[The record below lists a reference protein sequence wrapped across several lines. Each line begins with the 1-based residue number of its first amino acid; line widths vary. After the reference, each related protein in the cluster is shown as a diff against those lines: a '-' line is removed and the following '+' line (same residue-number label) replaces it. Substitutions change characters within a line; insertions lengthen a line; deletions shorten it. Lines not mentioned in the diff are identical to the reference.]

1 MVNYCL
7 GKTNDRGTE
16 AQRHREEAPWTTFR
30 AKPSSAFRLWLG
42 CDKLKLE
49 LKIESSFDEAQ
60 GVCYSLSRISLAGLP
75 PGAQEFQQASVA
87 VKTIA
92 LGSDRAAKIMAVRAS
107 VARLAEIDP
116 DWAHVNVVARRVEIN
131 APAMPLTD
139 WQLMEGAR
147 ERALAVRDSLR
158 SRRLEAD
165 IYVGLE
171 GGFHSISIGGEW
183 HTFLRGWAYA
193 TDGERGAFGAA
204 PSISVPANIVKSVV
218 EGRRE
223 LSVVI
228 DEVAGGRDI
237 RSKQGA
243 WGVLSRDMVTRSMSF
258 ELALIAA
265 FAPFYNPKFYS

>member
-1 MVNYCL
+1 M
-7 GKTNDRGTE
+7 
-16 AQRHREEAPWTTFR
+16 
-30 AKPSSAFRLWLG
+30 
-42 CDKLKLE
+42 
-49 LKIESSFDEAQ
+49 
-60 GVCYSLSRISLAGLP
+60 
-75 PGAQEFQQASVA
+75 A

-107 VARLAEIDP
+107 VARVAAIDP
-116 DWAHVNVVARRVEIN
+116 DWASVNVVARRVETS

-147 ERALAVRDSLR
+147 ERALAVRDSLH

-193 TDGERGAFGAA
+193 TNGERSAFGAA
-204 PSISVPANIVKSVV
+204 PSISVPPEIVKSVV
-218 EGRRE
+218 QGRRE
-223 LSVVI
+223 LGVVM
-228 DEVAGGRDI
+228 DEITGARDV

-243 WGVLSRDMVTRSMSF
+243 WGVLSRDLVTRSMSF

>member
-1 MVNYCL
+1 
-7 GKTNDRGTE
+7 
-16 AQRHREEAPWTTFR
+16 
-30 AKPSSAFRLWLG
+30 
-42 CDKLKLE
+42 
-49 LKIESSFDEAQ
+49 
-60 GVCYSLSRISLAGLP
+60 
-75 PGAQEFQQASVA
+75 
-87 VKTIA
+87 
-92 LGSDRAAKIMAVRAS
+92 MAVRAS
-107 VARLAEIDP
+107 VARVATIDP
-116 DWAHVNVVARRVEIN
+116 AWANVNVVARRVETN

-147 ERALAVRDSLR
+147 ERALAARDSLL

-193 TDGERGAFGAA
+193 TDGERSAFGAA
-204 PSISVPANIVKSVV
+204 PSISVPPDIVKNVV
-218 EGRRE
+218 QGRRE
-223 LSVVI
+223 LGVVM
-228 DEVAGGRDI
+228 DEVTGARDV

-243 WGVLSRDMVTRSMSF
+243 WGVLSRDLVTRSMSF